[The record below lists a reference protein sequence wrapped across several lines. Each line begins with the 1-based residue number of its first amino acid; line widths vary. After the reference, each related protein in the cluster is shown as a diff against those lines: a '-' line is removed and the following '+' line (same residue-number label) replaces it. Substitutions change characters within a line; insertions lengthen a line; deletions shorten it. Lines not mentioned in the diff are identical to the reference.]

1 VTSPGAAGTVFN
13 ASRTVFVGSLS
24 ASVQLV
30 GEIFLLSRGRVC
42 QRNFAAIVSLIS
54 LQGRATAKV
63 RRRRVDH
70 RITWKGVV
78 RPKSFCDPFATTLET
93 RPGDYAAAT
102 IFIAGAFLG
111 SPARADT
118 VDVYIDNVDNHAVTL
133 TATDKNSGQ
142 SLVSGKA
149 LQHNE
154 RWSGKML
161 LDKDNNG
168 HVYFEATGVN
178 APNCEKRT
186 YDAKQLSRG
195 SSLQVSLKC
204 K

>member
-1 VTSPGAAGTVFN
+1 PG
-13 ASRTVFVGSLS
+13 S
-24 ASVQLV
+24 ACS
-30 GEIFLLSRGRVC
+30 S
-42 QRNFAAIVSLIS
+42 
-54 LQGRATAKV
+54 QGR
-63 RRRRVDH
+63 
-70 RITWKGVV
+70 
-78 RPKSFCDPFATTLET
+78 FAIHLTTTHET
-93 RPGDYAAAT
+93 RPRKQDLEIMMIGITPRGKWRSAAAT
-102 IFIAGAFLG
+102 ILVAGIAGAFLG

-142 SLVSGKA
+142 SLVSGKT

-178 APNCEKRT
+178 APNCESELT
-186 YDAKQLSRG
+186 TPSSSRG
-195 SSLQVSLKC
+195 ELRCRSAS
-204 K
+204 

>member
-1 VTSPGAAGTVFN
+1 MMIGITP
-13 ASRTVFVGSLS
+13 
-24 ASVQLV
+24 
-30 GEIFLLSRGRVC
+30 RGKWR
-42 QRNFAAIVSLIS
+42 S
-54 LQGRATAKV
+54 
-63 RRRRVDH
+63 
-70 RITWKGVV
+70 
-78 RPKSFCDPFATTLET
+78 
-93 RPGDYAAAT
+93 AAAT
-102 IFIAGAFLG
+102 ILVAGIAGAFLG
-111 SPARADT
+111 GPARADT

-142 SLVSGKA
+142 SLVSGKT

-195 SSLQVSLKC
+195 ASLQISLKC